1 MKRLKL
7 LSIFMLVASSAT
19 IIAENAKELNALDG
33 YYIYLYVLVWA
44 ILTCGGFFLQKYVFK
59 NEDIAEKAKPDI
71 YEKV

>member
-1 MKRLKL
+1 MKTLAVRKSL
-7 LSIFMLVASSAT
+7 T
-19 IIAENAKELNALDG
+19 AEQYNELNALDG